1 MLHKIDHV
9 GIAVTDI
16 EEAIKTYQGLEFK
29 LTGRES
35 VSIRRKWK
43 LHFSRLASHVSN

>member
-16 EEAIKTYQGLEFK
+16 EDAIRTYQGLGFR
-29 LTGRES
+29 LTGRD
-35 VSIRRKWK
+35 R
-43 LHFSRLASHVSN
+43 

>member
-16 EEAIKTYQGLEFK
+16 EAAIKTYEGLGFT
-29 LTGRES
+29 L
-35 VSIRRKWK
+35 
-43 LHFSRLASHVSN
+43 